1 MELTMEYKKFF
12 SIINHDTEID
22 IFIGKVI
29 NTDDSLSF
37 YGKTISEMEEMF
49 YQSIDNYLE
58 ACNKYNRK
66 PSRKDI

>member
-12 SIINHDTEID
+12 AIINHDTESD

-37 YGKTISEMEEMF
+37 YKKSIS
-49 YQSIDNYLE
+49 
-58 ACNKYNRK
+58 
-66 PSRKDI
+66 